1 MVLARAKGKVG
12 AQEKMIQGYNLCI
25 LQKLATKPSG
35 AGRLQIQLRCLLWW
49 IVVIRSTHGRSFVCQ
64 QRNKQFGSKQEIQK
78 NILRCRA

>member
-1 MVLARAKGKVG
+1 MVLARAKVKVG
-12 AQEKMIQGYNLCI
+12 AQEKMIQGYNLYI

-78 NILRCRA
+78 NI